1 MAGFGLNLKLVLYLQ
16 SQCLTESLG
25 FLNPPHRQAAK
36 RYQQFLFKIENIFEN
51 KFKNLQMIEPII
63 GFSLFFLFVVFII
76 KTANKNREKQYE
88 KLIEGIK
95 EETELYIEQTK
106 TSTMTIGL
114 KNRDYLFNRC
124 DLYLVKDALIILG
137 FTKNSLIK
145 QLSLPIILTS
155 EQSKFSN
162 RFPFAYVKPI
172 NRINFEENIVKINF
186 GEKGITKTEVVLKLK
201 SLKLEEIIK
210 IRELALKNSW

>member
-1 MAGFGLNLKLVLYLQ
+1 
-16 SQCLTESLG
+16 
-25 FLNPPHRQAAK
+25 
-36 RYQQFLFKIENIFEN
+36 
-51 KFKNLQMIEPII
+51 MIRSI
-63 GFSLFFLFVVFII
+63 
-76 KTANKNREKQYE
+76 
-88 KLIEGIK
+88 
-95 EETELYIEQTK
+95 
-106 TSTMTIGL
+106 TIGL

>member
-1 MAGFGLNLKLVLYLQ
+1 
-16 SQCLTESLG
+16 
-25 FLNPPHRQAAK
+25 
-36 RYQQFLFKIENIFEN
+36 
-51 KFKNLQMIEPII
+51 MIEPII
-63 GFSLFFLFVVFII
+63 GFSLFFLFVVFMI
-76 KTANKNREKQYE
+76 KTANKNRKKQYE

-114 KNRDYLFNRC
+114 KNRDYLFNCC